1 MLGSRTGA
9 QSQNH
14 AVFHELNGLAAAAC
28 LRCRGQTCSCL
39 RQPGRRRCGAEKAGM
54 LIHDD
59 MYGDCTHQPFVTTLV
74 GKGFHECAVL
84 EFGKSFG
91 AMPPPHRHH

>member
-14 AVFHELNGLAAAAC
+14 AVFHELNGL
-28 LRCRGQTCSCL
+28 RGGGMFEVSRSDVLMLAPTGPPSM
-39 RQPGRRRCGAEKAGM
+39 GAEKAGM

-59 MYGDCTHQPFVTTLV
+59 MYGDCTHQPFVTTFV

-84 EFGKSFG
+84 EFGQSFG
-91 AMPPPHRHH
+91 AMPPPT